1 MIYYKDILKKFMLF
15 IKELTQWSNTLRVTR
30 LPHSAAI
37 LNVHITLVPPPLFR
51 VKSVEAKLTAL

>member
-1 MIYYKDILKKFMLF
+1 MLF
-15 IKELTQWSNTLRVTR
+15 MKEVTQWSDTLRVTR